1 MKLRDLM
8 TRGVEV
14 VDPHDG
20 LPEAAMKMRSLDVG
34 SVPVCDG
41 DRLVGMLTDRDITV
55 RAVAEGRDLSTTLVD
70 DVMTREVVYATED
83 QEVDEAARLMA
94 DRQVRRLPVIDRHDR
109 LVGIVSLGDLA
120 VDSGE
125 DQAAGEALEQI
136 SRPARPKRMP

>member
-41 DRLVGMLTDRDITV
+41 ERLVGMLTDRDITV

-125 DQAAGEALEQI
+125 DQAAGEALERI

>member
-125 DQAAGEALEQI
+125 DQAAGEALERI